1 MARPSTEAEYLAR
14 LVPPSVRG
22 VDRRTLL
29 RGALGVG
36 ALLGSGRPR
45 RVQLRQHRA
54 AAASR
59 RRRRRPAP

>member
-14 LVPPSVRG
+14 MVPTSVRG

-36 ALLGSGRPR
+36 ALLGARP
-45 RVQLRQHRA
+45 LLAACGGEPAEHA
-54 AAASR
+54 AA
-59 RRRRRPAP
+59 RPAPAPAP